1 MDDWLGTERDGWQ
14 MGGVSWRARGVG
26 GKVGGKWR
34 ESKEW
39 ISDGTGEREE
49 EKGVGK

>member
-14 MGGVSWRARGVG
+14 MGGVSWKARRVG